1 MEAAAI
7 QPLSD
12 DRDVRRKMLAILRIL
27 STCEEPLGARAI
39 GRELEVLGI
48 ELSERQVRYHLQFMD
63 ERGLTYAVGNAGRL
77 LTEKGRHELDSAQV
91 AEKVGFVAARI
102 DRLAYAT
109 TFDTST
115 GEGEVILNVS
125 LLPEEDLPEAL
136 GYAQAAIDAG
146 LCMSGLAVIA
156 RAGEVLGEPVPEGMA
171 AVGTVC
177 SVTLNGVLLHHYIPV
192 NSVYGGLLQMREG
205 SPLRFVELVSY
216 AGSSIDPLHIFIAS
230 GLTSSWEAAMTGTGM
245 VGAGFREIPAAAVDE
260 ALETIE
266 ALKSWGMNGVLAVGA
281 PGQPLLEL
289 PVGMDRVGL
298 VVVGGLTPMAAAS
311 ECGIRIAQHAMCTT
325 CEYSLLR
332 PLDEL
337 MQEPAAR

>member
-1 MEAAAI
+1 MQAAAI

-27 STCEEPLGARAI
+27 AGTGEEPLGARAI
-39 GRELEVLGI
+39 GRELETLGI

-63 ERGLTYAVGNAGRL
+63 ERGLTLALGNAGRI
-77 LTEKGRHELDSAQV
+77 LTEKGRLELDSAQV
-91 AEKVGFVAARI
+91 ADKVGFVAARI

-109 TFDTST
+109 TFDTKT
-115 GEGEVILNVS
+115 GEGDVILNVS
-125 LLPEEDLPEAL
+125 LIAEEDLPQAL
-136 GYAQAAIDAG
+136 DYAKVAIEAG
-146 LCMSGLAVIA
+146 LCMSDLAIVA
-156 RAGEVLGEPVPEGMA
+156 HAGEKLGDTVPEGM
-171 AVGTVC
+171 VGIGTVC
-177 SVTLNGVLLHHYIPV
+177 SVTLNGALLHHYIPV
-192 NSVYGGLLQMREG
+192 NSVYGGLLQMRDG

-230 GLTSSWEAAMTGTGM
+230 GLTSSWEAATTGTGM
-245 VGAGFREIPAAAVDE
+245 VGAGFREIPAASVDA
-260 ALETIE
+260 ALEVIE
-266 ALKSWGMNGVLAVGA
+266 ALKGWGLKGVLAVGA

-311 ECGIRIAQHAMCTT
+311 ERGITVAQHAMSTT
-325 CEYSLLR
+325 CEYSLLK

-337 MQEPAAR
+337 M